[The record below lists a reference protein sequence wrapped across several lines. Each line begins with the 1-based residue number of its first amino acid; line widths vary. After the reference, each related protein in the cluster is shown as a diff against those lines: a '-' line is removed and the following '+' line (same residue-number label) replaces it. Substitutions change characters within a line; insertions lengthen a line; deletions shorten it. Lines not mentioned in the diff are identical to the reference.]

1 MVLHTKS
8 LSLLLRGMV
17 GDEELRRA
25 HTAVFTLMTSGS
37 AATHTPYPPSIAAMD
52 AVNALLV
59 DAKLQY
65 QSVTCILEVSTACS
79 CLTSFRACLSA
90 L

>member
-1 MVLHTKS
+1 
-8 LSLLLRGMV
+8 MV

-25 HTAVFTLMTSGS
+25 HTAVFTLMTSRS
-37 AATHTPYPPSIAAMD
+37 TATHTAYPPSIAAVD

-65 QSVTCILEVSTACS
+65 QSVTCILEVSTAYLKSQVPGLVQRMQIS
-79 CLTSFRACLSA
+79 CEDEM
-90 L
+90 